1 MYLFALGVGVA
12 SPYDGL
18 ASDKWEA
25 KTEELIA
32 AHPVDTGQLVDVIQT
47 AWSAIFDTKLGGKF
61 SIGKEISPK
70 PQIMGF
76 LLHELI
82 PLELEL
88 RSPKTWRTDKE
99 KGDKDLVYIP
109 DPSKSVEL
117 KTSSHP
123 SQIFGNRSY
132 AQPQPENARGKS
144 KNGYYLTVNFQNF
157 ALAGKNRPEIT
168 LVRFGWLDH
177 TDWLA
182 QTSAT
187 GQQARVSPASDR
199 TKLKVLYRSK

>member
-1 MYLFALGVGVA
+1 MP
-12 SPYDGL
+12 SPYDGV
-18 ASDKWEA
+18 SPEKWRA

-32 AHPVDTGQLVDVIQT
+32 AHPIDTRQLVDAVLS

-61 SIGKEISPK
+61 SIGTEITPK

-82 PLELEL
+82 PLELES
-88 RSPKTWRTDKE
+88 RFPKTWRADKE
-99 KGDKDLVYIP
+99 KGDKDLVFMP
-109 DPSKSVEL
+109 DPKMSIEL

-132 AQPQPENARGKS
+132 AQPQADSGRGKG
-144 KNGYYLTVNFQNF
+144 KNGYYLTVNFGKF
-157 ALAGKNRPEIT
+157 ATTGENRPAIT

-177 TDWLA
+177 TDWIA
-182 QTSAT
+182 QRAAT

-199 TKLKVLYRSK
+199 AKLKVLYSSK

>member
-1 MYLFALGVGVA
+1 MA
-12 SPYDGL
+12 SPYEGL
-18 ASDKWEA
+18 DEDRWASR
-25 KTEELIA
+25 TEELIG
-32 AHPVDTGQLVDVIQT
+32 AHPMDTTQLVDIVQT
-47 AWSAIFDTKLGGKF
+47 AWSAIFETKLGGKF

-82 PLELEL
+82 PLELES
-88 RSPKTWRTDKE
+88 RNPKTWRADAE

-109 DPSKSVEL
+109 DPSKSIEL
-117 KTSSHP
+117 KTSSHA

-132 AQPQPENARGKS
+132 AQPQPENGRGKS

-157 ALAGKNRPEIT
+157 TAAGKQRPAIT

-177 TDWLA
+177 TDWIA
-182 QTSAT
+182 QNAAT
-187 GQQARVSPASDR
+187 GQQARVSPISDR

>member
-1 MYLFALGVGVA
+1 MA

-18 ASDKWEA
+18 TEDEWAE

-32 AHPVDTGQLVDVIQT
+32 AHPIDTEQLVDVVQT

-82 PLELEL
+82 PLELES
-88 RSPKTWRTDKE
+88 RFPNAWRADNH

-109 DPSKSVEL
+109 DPTKSVEL
-117 KTSSHP
+117 KTSSHA

-132 AQPQPENARGKS
+132 AQPQPENGRGKS

-157 ALAGKNRPEIT
+157 ALAGKDRPSIT

-177 TDWLA
+177 TDWIA
-182 QTSAT
+182 QTAAT
-187 GQQARVSPASDR
+187 GQQARLSPMSDR
-199 TKLKVLYRSK
+199 AKLKVLYRSK

>member
-1 MYLFALGVGVA
+1 MS
-12 SPYDGL
+12 SPYEGL
-18 ASDKWEA
+18 SQDNWAT
-25 KTEELIA
+25 KTEELIK
-32 AHPVDTGQLVDVIQT
+32 AHPLDPDDLVDVVKT

-61 SIGKEISPK
+61 SIGTEISPK

-82 PLELEL
+82 PLELES
-88 RSPKTWRTDKE
+88 RHPKTWRADSDKN
-99 KGDKDLVYIP
+99 DKDLVYIP
-109 DPSKSVEL
+109 DPTKSVEL

-123 SQIFGNRSY
+123 AQIFGNRSY
-132 AQPQPENARGKS
+132 AQEQAANSRSKS

-157 ALAGKNRPEIT
+157 KLAGKEKPTIT

-177 TDWLA
+177 TDWIA

-187 GQQARVSPASDR
+187 GQQARVAPASDR
-199 TKLKVLYRSK
+199 SKLKVLYRSE